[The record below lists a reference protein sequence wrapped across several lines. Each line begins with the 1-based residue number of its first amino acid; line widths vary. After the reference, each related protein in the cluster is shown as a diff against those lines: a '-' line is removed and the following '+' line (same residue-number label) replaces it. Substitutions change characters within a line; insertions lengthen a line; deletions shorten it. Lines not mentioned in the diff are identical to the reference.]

1 MLFTDDQFRIT
12 GIVTPFR
19 TDDDESQP
27 TDDDDFSTDVQQ
39 PSNQNKFFLE
49 KRAIKCLL

>member
-1 MLFTDDQFRIT
+1 MFTDDQFRIT

-27 TDDDDFSTDVQQ
+27 TDDDFSTDVQQ
-39 PSNQNKFFLE
+39 PLNQNKFFLE

>member
-39 PSNQNKFFLE
+39 PLNKFFLE